1 MHTEVGKAVVAP
13 RGLFVG
19 EIARSIEVTRHLV
32 KGTNITF
39 ESSKNDVKQL
49 TVSVSRRLSP
59 RLREFMDV
67 TNRTS

>member
-19 EIARSIEVTRHLV
+19 EIARSIEVTRYLV